1 MDIHTSV
8 ATGVTRPCYRVA
20 LMPTAITLTKV
31 VKDYPAAKGPATRV
45 IDHVDLSINPGEL
58 FFLLGPSGC
67 GKTTI
72 LRMIAGFIEPTEG
85 RIHFDDHDVTDVPA
99 NKRNTGMVFQSY
111 ALWPHLTVAENVA
124 FGLRVR
130 RTPTSEVADR
140 IAAALDAVKMRS
152 YSDRKPNQLSG
163 GQQQR
168 VALARALVIRPDVL
182 LLDEPLSNLDAKLR
196 HELRDEIKRL
206 CREFEMTTIC
216 VTHDREE
223 AMAIGDRIAVLTR
236 GVVAQVGPPAE
247 MYSRPTSKFV
257 AEFLGEANFI
267 PATAIP
273 GVAGRLH
280 AESPLG
286 TMAGVGVAGQMVTA
300 VVRPEQVRLNIGN
313 GLPAEIKDISFVG
326 HHTRYTLRAGNL
338 SVLSLEAGSPTFRVG
353 DRVSVSVDGEVA
365 VIAG

>member
-1 MDIHTSV
+1 
-8 ATGVTRPCYRVA
+8 
-20 LMPTAITLTKV
+20 MPTAITLTKV

-72 LRMIAGFIEPTEG
+72 LRMIAGFIEPTDG
-85 RIHFDDHDVTDVPA
+85 RIRFGDRDVTDLPA
-99 NKRNTGMVFQSY
+99 NQRNTGMVFQSY

-130 RTPTSEVADR
+130 KTPTTEASAR
-140 IAAALDAVKMRS
+140 IDAALDAVKMQS
-152 YSDRKPNQLSG
+152 FSDRKPNQLSG

-223 AMAIGDRIAVLTR
+223 AMAIGDRIAVLDK
-236 GVVAQVGPPAE
+236 GKVAQVGPPAE
-247 MYSRPTSKFV
+247 VYSRPASKFV

-267 PATAIP
+267 LARATPAQ
-273 GVAGRLH
+273 GGRVL

-286 TMAGVGVAGQMVTA
+286 SIPGIGAVGQAVTA
-300 VVRPEQVRLNIGN
+300 VVRPEQVRLKLGE
-313 GLPAEIKDISFVG
+313 GLPAEIKDVSFVG
-326 HHTRYTLRAGNL
+326 HHTRYALGVCGL
-338 SVLSLEAGSPTFRVG
+338 SILSLEAGSPTFRIG
-353 DRVSVSVDGEVA
+353 DRVGISIDGDAAVVA
-365 VIAG
+365 G

>member
-1 MDIHTSV
+1 
-8 ATGVTRPCYRVA
+8 
-20 LMPTAITLTKV
+20 MPTAITLTNV

-85 RIHFDDHDVTDVPA
+85 RIRFGERDVTDLPA
-99 NKRNTGMVFQSY
+99 NQRNTGMVFQSY

-130 RTPTSEVADR
+130 KTPNSEAADR
-140 IAAALDAVKMRS
+140 IGAALDAVKMLS
-152 YSDRKPNQLSG
+152 LADRKPNQLSG

-196 HELRDEIKRL
+196 HELRDEIRRL

-223 AMAIGDRIAVLTR
+223 AMAIGDRIAVLDKGR
-236 GVVAQVGPPAE
+236 VAQIGPPAE
-247 MYSRPTSKFV
+247 VYSRPRSRFV

-267 PATAIP
+267 PASAKP
-273 GVAGRLH
+273 AADGRVTVD
-280 AESPLG
+280 SPLG
-286 TMAGVGVAGQMVTA
+286 PLSGFGVTGQTVTA
-300 VVRPEQVRLNIGN
+300 VVRPEQVRLKPDADSPTKIEA
-313 GLPAEIKDISFVG
+313 LSFIG
-326 HHTRYTLRAGNL
+326 HHTRYALRVGDL
-338 SVLSLEAGSPTFRVG
+338 SMLSLEAGSPRLRIG
-353 DRVSVSVDGEVA
+353 DRVGLTVDGDAAVVA
-365 VIAG
+365 D

>member
-1 MDIHTSV
+1 
-8 ATGVTRPCYRVA
+8 
-20 LMPTAITLTKV
+20 MPTAITLTNV
-31 VKDYPAAKGPATRV
+31 VKDYPAATGPATRV
-45 IDHVDLSINPGEL
+45 IDHVALSVNPGEL

-72 LRMIAGFIEPTEG
+72 LRMIAGFIEPTSG
-85 RIHFDDHDVTDVPA
+85 RIGFGERDVTDVPA
-99 NKRNTGMVFQSY
+99 NQRNTGMVFQSY

-130 RTPTSEVADR
+130 KTPTTEAAER
-140 IAAALDAVKMRS
+140 INAALDAVKMLS
-152 YSDRKPNQLSG
+152 LSDRKPNQLSG

-223 AMAIGDRIAVLTR
+223 AMAIGDRIAVLDR
-236 GVVAQVGPPAE
+236 GKVAQVGPPAE
-247 MYSRPTSKFV
+247 VYSRPSSKFV

-267 PATAIP
+267 PAKAAPAQT
-273 GVAGRLH
+273 GRVL

-286 TMAGVGVAGQMVTA
+286 TIPGFGAAGQTVTA
-300 VVRPEQVRLNIGN
+300 IVRPEQVRLKTGD
-313 GLPAEIKDISFVG
+313 GLPAEVKDLSFIG
-326 HHTRYTLRAGNL
+326 HHTRYSLQVGDL
-338 SVLSLEAGSPTFRVG
+338 SILSLEAGSPTFRVG
-353 DRVSVSVDGEVA
+353 DRVGVSIDGDAA
-365 VIAG
+365 VVSD

>member
-1 MDIHTSV
+1 
-8 ATGVTRPCYRVA
+8 
-20 LMPTAITLTKV
+20 MPTAITLTNV

-72 LRMIAGFIEPTEG
+72 LRMIAGFIEPTDG
-85 RIHFDDHDVTDVPA
+85 RVRFGDRDVTDLPA
-99 NKRNTGMVFQSY
+99 NQRNTGMVFQSY

-130 RTPTSEVADR
+130 RTPTMEASER
-140 IAAALDAVKMRS
+140 IASALDAVKMRS
-152 YSDRKPNQLSG
+152 LSDRKPNQLSG

-223 AMAIGDRIAVLTR
+223 AMAIGDRIAVLDK
-236 GVVAQVGPPAE
+236 GKIAQVGPPAE
-247 MYSRPTSKFV
+247 VYSRPTSRFV

-267 PATAIP
+267 PAKATTGETGRVLSESQLGTIP
-273 GVAGRLH
+273 G
-280 AESPLG
+280 
-286 TMAGVGVAGQMVTA
+286 AGVVGPSVIA
-300 VVRPEQVRLNIGN
+300 VLRPEQIRLKPG
-313 GLPAEIKDISFVG
+313 GDLQAEITDLSFIG
-326 HHTRYTLRAGNL
+326 HHTRYSLRAGEL
-338 SVLSLEAGSPTFRVG
+338 SILSLEAGSPTFRVG
-353 DRVSVSVDGEVA
+353 ERVGISVEGTAALVA
-365 VIAG
+365 S

>member
-1 MDIHTSV
+1 
-8 ATGVTRPCYRVA
+8 
-20 LMPTAITLTKV
+20 MPTAITLTNV

-72 LRMIAGFIEPTEG
+72 LRMIAGFIEPTDG
-85 RIHFDDHDVTDVPA
+85 RIRFGDRDVTDVPA
-99 NKRNTGMVFQSY
+99 NQRNTGMVFQSY
-111 ALWPHLTVAENVA
+111 ALWPHLTVTENVA
-124 FGLRVR
+124 FGLWVR
-130 RTPTSEVADR
+130 KTPTAEASER
-140 IAAALDAVKMRS
+140 IDVALDAVKMRS
-152 YSDRKPNQLSG
+152 FSDRKPNQLSG

-223 AMAIGDRIAVLTR
+223 AMAIGDRIAVLDK
-236 GVVAQVGPPAE
+236 GKVAQVGPPAE
-247 MYSRPTSKFV
+247 VYSRPASRFV

-267 PATAIP
+267 PAKATPAR
-273 GVAGRLH
+273 AGRVLT
-280 AESPLG
+280 ESPLG
-286 TMAGVGVAGQMVTA
+286 SIPGVGASGQAVTA
-300 VVRPEQVRLNIGN
+300 VVRPEQVRLKVGE
-313 GLPAEIKDISFVG
+313 GLPAEIKDLSFVG
-326 HHTRYTLRAGNL
+326 HHTRYSLRAGDL
-338 SVLSLEAGSPTFRVG
+338 SILSLEAGSPTFQVG
-353 DRVSVSVDGEVA
+353 DRVGIAIEGDAAVVSD
-365 VIAG
+365 

>member
-1 MDIHTSV
+1 
-8 ATGVTRPCYRVA
+8 
-20 LMPTAITLTKV
+20 MPTAITLTNV
-31 VKDYPAAKGPATRV
+31 VKDYPAAKGLATRV

-85 RIHFDDHDVTDVPA
+85 RIRFGERDVTDVPA
-99 NKRNTGMVFQSY
+99 NQRNTGMVFQSY

-130 RTPTSEVADR
+130 KTPAAEASDKVG
-140 IAAALDAVKMRS
+140 AALDAVKMRS
-152 YSDRKPNQLSG
+152 LYDRKPNQLSG

-196 HELRDEIKRL
+196 HELRDEIRRL

-223 AMAIGDRIAVLTR
+223 AMAIGDRIAVLDK
-236 GVVAQVGPPAE
+236 GKVAQIGPPAE
-247 MYSRPTSKFV
+247 VYSRPVSRFV

-267 PATAIP
+267 PASARPAADGRVTAD
-273 GVAGRLH
+273 
-280 AESPLG
+280 SPLG
-286 TMAGVGVAGQMVTA
+286 ILSGFGATGQSVTA
-300 VVRPEQVRLNIGN
+300 VVRPEQIRLKSDA
-313 GLPAEIKDISFVG
+313 GLPAEIKDLSFVG
-326 HHTRYTLRAGNL
+326 HHTRYTLQAGSL
-338 SVLSLEAGSPTFRVG
+338 SVLSLEAGSPTFKVG
-353 DRVSVSVDGEVA
+353 DRVGLNLDGDAA
-365 VIAG
+365 VIGD